1 MRKKIH
7 LNGSVC
13 CYPLALLL
21 FFSKNVSGI
30 ATRDLN
36 LCTSKYSLLMEQISQ
51 SVLVLFRSSR
61 NTCRKLNAI
70 TGSYIIKNYLWHNY
84 RYCRIRTKWCGKA
97 LCSSDTRDFWKHAYV
112 KTYHHQTNAQLLS
125 VPRMITTL
133 YWLLHK
139 YLDLGKENTF
149 HHKTVVKIYSL

>member
-36 LCTSKYSLLMEQISQ
+36 LCTYKYSFFVKQISQ
-51 SVLVLFRSSR
+51 SVLVIVRLKRLM
-61 NTCRKLNAI
+61 CLKLDMNAL
-70 TGSYIIKNYLWHNY
+70 SYII
-84 RYCRIRTKWCGKA
+84 
-97 LCSSDTRDFWKHAYV
+97 
-112 KTYHHQTNAQLLS
+112 
-125 VPRMITTL
+125 
-133 YWLLHK
+133 
-139 YLDLGKENTF
+139 
-149 HHKTVVKIYSL
+149 